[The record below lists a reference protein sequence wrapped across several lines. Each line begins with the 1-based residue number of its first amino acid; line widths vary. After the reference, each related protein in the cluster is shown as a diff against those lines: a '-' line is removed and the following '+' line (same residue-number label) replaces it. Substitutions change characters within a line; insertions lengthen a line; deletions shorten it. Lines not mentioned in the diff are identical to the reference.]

1 MPVFASARYTF
12 SRMAWLY
19 LVIAGLMEIVWAT
32 ALKFSNG
39 FTRLVP
45 TVIALTTAWA
55 SFWFLAMAVR
65 KIPIGTAYAV
75 WVGIG
80 AVGVALVG
88 MAWFKEPR
96 DFWRLFFIG
105 LIVLGVVGL
114 KLVSRDEGL

>member
-1 MPVFASARYTF
+1 
-12 SRMAWLY
+12 MAWFF
-19 LVIAGLMEIVWAT
+19 LVVAGLMEIVWAT

-39 FTRLVP
+39 FTRLIP
-45 TVIALTTAWA
+45 TVVALTTAWA
-55 SFWFLAMAVR
+55 SFWFLSLAIR
-65 KIPIGTAYAV
+65 KIPLGTAYAV

-80 AVGVALVG
+80 ALGVAVVG
-88 MAWFKEPR
+88 MVWFKESR

>member
-1 MPVFASARYTF
+1 
-12 SRMAWLY
+12 MAWLF
-19 LVIAGLMEIVWAT
+19 LVVAGLLEIVWAT

-39 FTRLVP
+39 FTRLTP

-55 SFWFLAMAVR
+55 SFWFLSLAIR

-80 AVGVALVG
+80 AVGVAVVG
-88 MAWFKEPR
+88 MLWFKESR

-105 LIVLGVVGL
+105 LIVLGVAGL
-114 KLVSRDEGL
+114 KLVSRDERL

>member
-1 MPVFASARYTF
+1 
-12 SRMAWLY
+12 MAWLY
-19 LVIAGLMEIVWAT
+19 LLIAGLLEIVWAT

-39 FTRLVP
+39 FTRLTP
-45 TVIALTTAWA
+45 TVIALATAWA
-55 SFWFLAMAVR
+55 SFWFLSAAAR
-65 KIPIGTAYAV
+65 HIPIGTAYAV

-80 AVGVALVG
+80 AVGVAVVG
-88 MAWFKEPR
+88 MVWFKEPR

>member
-1 MPVFASARYTF
+1 
-12 SRMAWLY
+12 MAWLY

-88 MAWFKEPR
+88 MAWFREPR

>member
-1 MPVFASARYTF
+1 
-12 SRMAWLY
+12 MAWLF
-19 LVIAGLMEIVWAT
+19 LLIAGLMEIVWAT

-45 TVIALTTAWA
+45 TVVALTTAWA
-55 SFWFLAMAVR
+55 SFWFLSMAIR

-80 AVGVALVG
+80 AVGVAIVG
-88 MAWFKEPR
+88 MVFFKESR

>member
-1 MPVFASARYTF
+1 
-12 SRMAWLY
+12 MAWLF
-19 LVIAGLMEIVWAT
+19 LLIAGLMEIVWAT

-55 SFWFLAMAVR
+55 SFWFLSLSIR
-65 KIPIGTAYAV
+65 QIPLGTAYAI

-80 AVGVALVG
+80 ALGVAIVG
-88 MAWFKEPR
+88 IVWFKESR

-105 LIVLGVVGL
+105 LIVVGVVGL

>member
-1 MPVFASARYTF
+1 
-12 SRMAWLY
+12 MAWLF
-19 LVIAGLMEIVWAT
+19 LLIAGLMEIVWAT

-55 SFWFLAMAVR
+55 SFWFLSLAIR
-65 KIPIGTAYAV
+65 KIPLGTAYAV

-80 AVGVALVG
+80 ALGVAIVG
-88 MAWFKEPR
+88 MVWFKESR

-105 LIVLGVVGL
+105 LIVVGVVGL
-114 KLVSRDEGL
+114 KLVSRDESL

>member
-1 MPVFASARYTF
+1 
-12 SRMAWLY
+12 MAWLF

-55 SFWFLAMAVR
+55 SFWFLSMAIR
-65 KIPIGTAYAV
+65 KIPLGTAYAI

-80 AVGVALVG
+80 ALGVAIVGVV
-88 MAWFKEPR
+88 WFKESR

-114 KLVSRDEGL
+114 KLVSRDEPL

>member
-1 MPVFASARYTF
+1 
-12 SRMAWLY
+12 MAWLFL
-19 LVIAGLMEIVWAT
+19 LVAGLMEVVWAT

-39 FTRLVP
+39 FTRLIP
-45 TVIALTTAWA
+45 TVLALTTAWA
-55 SFWFLAMAVR
+55 SFWFLSMAIR
-65 KIPIGTAYAV
+65 KIPLGTAYAV

-80 AVGVALVG
+80 ALGVAVVG
-88 MAWFKEPR
+88 IVWFKESR

>member
-1 MPVFASARYTF
+1 
-12 SRMAWLY
+12 MAWLF

-55 SFWFLAMAVR
+55 SFWFLSMAIR
-65 KIPIGTAYAV
+65 KIPLGTAYAV

-80 AVGVALVG
+80 ALGVAIVG
-88 MAWFKEPR
+88 MVWFKESR

-105 LIVLGVVGL
+105 LIVVGVVGL
-114 KLVSRDEGL
+114 KLVSRDESL

>member
-1 MPVFASARYTF
+1 
-12 SRMAWLY
+12 MAWLF
-19 LVIAGLMEIVWAT
+19 LLIASLMEIVWAT

-55 SFWFLAMAVR
+55 SFWFLSIAIR
-65 KIPIGTAYAV
+65 KIPLGTAYAI

-80 AVGVALVG
+80 ALGVAIVG
-88 MAWFKEPR
+88 MVWFKESR

-105 LIVLGVVGL
+105 LIVVGVVGL
-114 KLVSRDEGL
+114 KVVSRDESL